1 MGEHTVTTFDE
12 ELDAIGALVRDM
24 GARASEMVSQAAKAL
39 MSGDEALAQ
48 RVISEDRI
56 MDALQREVD
65 EKSVLL
71 IGKRQPMA
79 QDLRFAVGV
88 MRMAG
93 DLERIGDL
101 AKNIG
106 KRVGAVGDM
115 ATPKAL
121 SFGIEKMAELARD
134 QVNDV
139 VKVYLSRNAGE
150 LDMIRDRD
158 EMIDAA
164 YTGVFRE
171 LLTYMMEDP
180 RKITGCTHL
189 LFCAKNL
196 ERIGDHVTNI
206 AENAYYMITGEQLPL
221 ERPKVDNVTGGI
233 G

>member
-1 MGEHTVTTFDE
+1 MGEHTVTTFDT

-24 GARASEMVSQAAKAL
+24 GTRASEMVEQAASAL
-39 MSGDEALAQ
+39 LSGDEALAQ
-48 RVISEDRI
+48 HVISEDRL

-121 SFGIEKMAELARD
+121 SFGIGKMAELARA

-139 VKVYLSRNAGE
+139 VQLYLSRDAGE
-150 LDMIRDRD
+150 LDTIRARD

-164 YTGVFRE
+164 YTAVFRE

-206 AENAYYMITGEQLPL
+206 AENAYYMITGEQLPMD
-221 ERPKVDNVTGGI
+221 RPKVDNVAGGI

>member
-1 MGEHTVTTFDE
+1 MGEHTVTTFDT

-24 GARASEMVSQAAKAL
+24 GTRASEMVSQAAKAL

-150 LDMIRDRD
+150 LDTIRDRD

-221 ERPKVDNVTGGI
+221 DRPKVDNVTGGI

>member
-221 ERPKVDNVTGGI
+221 DRPKVDNVTGGI